1 MAASERRFCVYST
14 ISVKRDTSF
23 INNKSER
30 AMQKI
35 CLKDFLTCLSG
46 NFVADFE
53 QTSYRKLYLEPCQ
66 TSKVVKIFILAKI
79 FISEILKGPEFA
91 SEFLHL
97 LLANDASYFPTT
109 L

>member
-1 MAASERRFCVYST
+1 MVASERRFCVYST

-35 CLKDFLTCLSG
+35 CLKDFLMCLSG

-66 TSKVVKIFILAKI
+66 TSKVVKIFILAKK
-79 FISEILKGPEFA
+79 FYLRYFKG
-91 SEFLHL
+91 S
-97 LLANDASYFPTT
+97 
-109 L
+109 